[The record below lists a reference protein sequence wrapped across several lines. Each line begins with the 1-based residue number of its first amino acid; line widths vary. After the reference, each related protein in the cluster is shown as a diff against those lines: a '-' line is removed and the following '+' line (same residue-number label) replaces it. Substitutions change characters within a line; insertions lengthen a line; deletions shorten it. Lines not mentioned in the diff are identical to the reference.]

1 MVEYTVIRSRR
12 KTAGIYIL
20 PGGRIEVRCPLG
32 FSDSAAAELVR
43 QKQKWIEKHLHAMQS
58 QKQKAL
64 ADKTTLLWGAEYP
77 ILEGENF
84 GFDKGIF
91 HVFPEKETECLQKIY
106 QQLAEDVIPARA
118 LKAARKTGIIPASVQ
133 ISAARSYWGI
143 CTGKN
148 QIRFSRRIVM
158 LPMDVVDYIIIHE
171 LAHCREHN
179 HGQGFW
185 KVVERFIPDYVIK
198 RRKLRE
204 IERLILSRDWIASL

>member
-1 MVEYTVIRSRR
+1 MVEYTVVRSRR

-20 PGGRIEVRCPLG
+20 PGGRVEVRCPLG
-32 FSDSAAAELVR
+32 FSDSAAAEFVR

-64 ADKTTLLWGAEYP
+64 PDNTTLLWGEEYP
-77 ILEGENF
+77 IREGEKPE
-84 GFDKGIF
+84 FDNGIF
-91 HVFPEKETECLQKIY
+91 HVLPGREGHCLQAIY

-118 LKAARKTGIIPASVQ
+118 LETARKTGIIPASVQ

-148 QIRFSRRIVM
+148 QIRFSWRIAM
-158 LPMDVVDYIIIHE
+158 LPMDVVDYVIIHE

-179 HGQGFW
+179 HSTQFW
-185 KVVERFIPDYVIK
+185 KIVGNLIPDYAMR

-204 IERLILSRDWIASL
+204 IERLILGRDWT